1 MSESTSVPQLGVVI
15 PCYNEEATLKVVLD
29 AVLASSWVAEVVVV
43 DDAST
48 DATPTI
54 LDGVQDTRVTV
65 MRQPQNMGK
74 GAALRRGFAA
84 VTTPYV
90 VVQDADLE
98 YGPSE

>member
-1 MSESTSVPQLGVVI
+1 MSESTGVPLLGVVI

-29 AVLASSWVAEVVVV
+29 AVLASPWVAEVVVV

-54 LDGVQDTRVTV
+54 LDGVHDTRVTV
-65 MRQPQNMGK
+65 MRQPRNMGK

-84 VTTPYV
+84 VT
-90 VVQDADLE
+90 A
-98 YGPSE
+98 G